1 MRYAIYFAPPID
13 SILWTAGCQWLGR
26 DPLRMRSLDQPDVP
40 GIDAALLSEATTRPR
55 RYGFHATLKPPF
67 ELGAGETEE
76 ALFAALTDFACN
88 RKTILLPP
96 LEIGNLRG
104 FLALRTSQPCAD
116 LNKLADDCVSQFD
129 CFRRQPTRQELKR
142 RGQGLDARQAVL
154 LQRWGYPH
162 VMDQWRFHITLT
174 GSVDGPQAEAIKAFL
189 VDWFDAALRKPI
201 RVGEL
206 CLFIE
211 QKAGSEFQLR
221 ERFPLARSA

>member
-1 MRYAIYFAPPID
+1 MRA
-13 SILWTAGCQWLGR
+13 
-26 DPLRMRSLDQPDVP
+26 LDQPIVP
-40 GIDAALLSEATTRPR
+40 GVDAALVSEATARPR

-174 GSVDGPQAEAIKAFL
+174 GSVDGLQAEAIKAFL